1 MSVIT
6 ISVKKIPRNDKYK
19 PLLNKCQSEIFL
31 GGDSIQ
37 GNVQINPVKYGKLKH
52 KGITVKL
59 IGRYACAD
67 VITNEFVVH
76 QMDICDSGV
85 FEKITNLT
93 FTFDKPRIQY
103 SSYHGHKMS
112 LTYHIL
118 VEVKQFALLSPKI
131 SQTYEVIFLLPYK
144 RTNPIPPIS
153 LSISQPSICFDV
165 ITQKGI
171 YSTADT
177 ISGQIDCKNIQ
188 QTGIEKIV
196 MSIVLTEK
204 MKDKKESRSEES
216 TIIQY
221 ELTDGCPR
229 PSSKIPF
236 RLNLRPYCIWT
247 IKMNQGSVLSATH
260 RIEIYIQKGGVS
272 TLVAQH
278 PVLFYLHY
286 MA

>member
-1 MSVIT
+1 MSAIT
-6 ISVKKIPRNDKYK
+6 ISVKKIQRNDKYK
-19 PLLNKCQSEIFL
+19 PLLNNIQNEIFL

-37 GNVQINPVKYGKLKH
+37 GGVQINPTKYGKLKH

-59 IGRYACAD
+59 IGKYICTD
-67 VITNEFVVH
+67 VLTNEFIVH
-76 QMDICDSGV
+76 QMDICDSGI
-85 FEKITNLT
+85 FEKITNLS

-103 SSYHGHKMS
+103 PSYHGHKMS
-112 LTYHIL
+112 LTYYIV

-131 SQTYEVIFLLPYK
+131 SQSYEVIFLLPYK

-153 LSISQPSICFDV
+153 LSVSQPFICFDV
-165 ITQKGI
+165 VTQKGI
-171 YSTADT
+171 YSTTDT

-196 MSIVLTEK
+196 MNIVLTEK
-204 MKDKKESRSEES
+204 IKEKKESRTEES
-216 TIIQY
+216 TLIQY

-229 PSSKIPF
+229 PGSKIPF
-236 RLNLRPYCIWT
+236 RLNLRPYFIWT
-247 IKMNQGSVLSATH
+247 IKMNQGSTLSATH
-260 RIEIYIQKGGVS
+260 RIEIYIHKGGVS

-286 MA
+286 IP